1 MTTTLLSHMQKIEL
15 LKQIASNPSIPSPPT
30 VVLRVL
36 DQASK
41 PDCTIGDLCQLIQMD
56 PGLSGRVL
64 RIVNSALF
72 GLSRPVTSIQRA
84 LAVVGLNSTRLLM
97 LAISFPEAQ
106 QKMRGIDAVVMQR
119 YWKASVAGAIVAREL
134 AHRLR
139 AGDPEDDTVAGLLR
153 DLGELVLQQ
162 LMPEAYQNVLDQPAE
177 MLIHGKSEL
186 EEAHCGLTH
195 AEVSAFIL
203 DRWRLPAE
211 ISEAIRN
218 HHQPD
223 SGIYSSDAA
232 KARAYRLHFATR
244 AAEIL
249 LHPDQPLVLKELR
262 ELAQNKYQMS
272 IDQLN
277 EFLLPLGKK
286 ITDFAALLQIDMGE
300 FSDYREILSRA
311 SEELVNLMIATNLDS
326 RRAAETSRKA
336 ESEARHWR
344 QEAVFDPLTRVF
356 NRRYLESK
364 MREFFERTQMETTPF
379 GLLFLDLDGFKPLN
393 DRFGH
398 PFGDL
403 VLQRVADCLS
413 QHVRQ
418 GDIVARY
425 GGDEFCVLTGSI
437 DQVGLHSF
445 SQRIWTKI
453 NELTIKQGD
462 CSGKVGASI
471 GTVYFDPDSR
481 WDCVEQILAAADQ
494 AMYQAKAQGKNRVV
508 FWNSLNGQ
516 RRPSTQREAVM

>member
-1 MTTTLLSHMQKIEL
+1 
-15 LKQIASNPSIPSPPT
+15 
-30 VVLRVL
+30 
-36 DQASK
+36 
-41 PDCTIGDLCQLIQMD
+41 
-56 PGLSGRVL
+56 
-64 RIVNSALF
+64 VNSALF

-106 QKMRGIDAVVMQR
+106 KKLRGIEAVVMQR

-162 LMPEAYQNVLDQPAE
+162 LMPDAYQNVLDQPADI
-177 MLIHGKSEL
+177 LIHEKIEL
-186 EEAHCGLTH
+186 EEVHCGLTH

-203 DRWRLPAE
+203 DRWRLPTE
-211 ISEAIRN
+211 ISEAIRH

-223 SGIYSSDAA
+223 QGAYSTEAA
-232 KARAYRLHFATR
+232 KGRAYRLHFATR
-244 AAEIL
+244 AAELL
-249 LHPDQPLVLKELR
+249 LHSDQPMVLKELS
-262 ELAQNKYQMS
+262 ELALSKYQMS
-272 IDQLN
+272 EEQLH

-300 FSDYREILSRA
+300 FSDYREILTRA

-336 ESEARHWR
+336 ESEALHWR

-364 MREFFERTQMETTPF
+364 MRELFERTRTEAAPF

-403 VLQRVADCLS
+403 VLQKVADCLS

-418 GDIVARY
+418 GDVVARY
-425 GGDEFCVLTGSI
+425 GGDEFCVLTGTI
-437 DQVGLHSF
+437 DQLGLHNVSH
-445 SQRIWTKI
+445 RIWAKI
-453 NELTIKQGD
+453 NALTICQGD
-462 CSGKVGASI
+462 SAGKVGASI
-471 GTVYFDPDSR
+471 GAVYCEPGSR
-481 WDCVEQILAAADQ
+481 WDSAEQILAAADQ
-494 AMYQAKAQGKNRVV
+494 AMYQAKSQGKNRVV
-508 FWNSLNGQ
+508 LWNSLNGM
-516 RRPSTQREAVM
+516 RKPAPQRECVM